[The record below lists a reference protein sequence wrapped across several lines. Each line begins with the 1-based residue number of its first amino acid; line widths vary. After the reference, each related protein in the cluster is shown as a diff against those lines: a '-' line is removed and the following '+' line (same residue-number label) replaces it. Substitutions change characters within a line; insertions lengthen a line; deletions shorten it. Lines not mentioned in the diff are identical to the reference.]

1 MEPKCIQ
8 YGTTMYTTLL
18 NNNAGTNERK
28 RL

>member
-8 YGTTMYTTLL
+8 YGTTMYITLL
-18 NNNAGTNERK
+18 NNKAGTNERK